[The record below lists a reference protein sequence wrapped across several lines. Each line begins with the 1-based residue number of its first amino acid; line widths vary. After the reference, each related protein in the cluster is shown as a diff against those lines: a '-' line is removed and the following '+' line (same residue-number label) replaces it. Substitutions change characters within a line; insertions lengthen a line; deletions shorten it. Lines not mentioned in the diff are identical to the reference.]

1 MAIVEVQRDL
11 DPLLAVWT
19 HTLSQVFAH
28 VESGISRYQQWLQLR
43 WLVLDQRV
51 GGRIS
56 AVVASEMMKRLM
68 GSSGGLQE
76 RQDGGMDMTLRRPP
90 EKAGSRDAVCAL
102 ALGHQHEVRR

>member
-43 WLVLDQRV
+43 WLVLDQ
-51 GGRIS
+51 IS
-56 AVVASEMMKRLM
+56 SKYELLFREIQICLSRFSIPMPRAYGARH
-68 GSSGGLQE
+68 GLSVQC
-76 RQDGGMDMTLRRPP
+76 Q
-90 EKAGSRDAVCAL
+90 
-102 ALGHQHEVRR
+102 QWVR